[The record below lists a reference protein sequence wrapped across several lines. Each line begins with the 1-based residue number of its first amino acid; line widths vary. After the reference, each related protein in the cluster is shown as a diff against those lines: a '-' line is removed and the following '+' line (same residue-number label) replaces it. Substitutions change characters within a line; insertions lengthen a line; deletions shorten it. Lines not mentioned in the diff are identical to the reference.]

1 MIKKIFFQSIF
12 FNFFFLKEVFA
23 AESGGMPQLNPEF
36 WISQIF
42 WLTLTFG
49 ILYIVLSK
57 LILPKIS
64 ANLELRKSQIQD
76 NIEAAEK
83 QRKDSESKLK
93 EYDDIIFKSKLEA
106 KNIFKDSREKV
117 IKDINNKKET
127 LENQIN
133 EEIKKAEKEVEVVK
147 KNAPEKINRIAIE
160 ASSDL
165 VKKLIGAEINNSS
178 ISAIVDDLSK
188 KNGDKYYGN

>member
-133 EEIKKAEKEVEVVK
+133 EEIKKAEKEIEVVK
-147 KNAPEKINRIAIE
+147 KSAPEKINRIAIE
-160 ASSDL
+160 MSSEL
-165 VKKLIGAEINNSS
+165 LKKLIGAEINNSS
-178 ISAIVDDLSK
+178 ITAIVNDLSK
-188 KNGDKYYGN
+188 KNGDEYYGN

>member
-133 EEIKKAEKEVEVVK
+133 K
-147 KNAPEKINRIAIE
+147 IAIE
-160 ASSDL
+160 ASSEL

>member
-1 MIKKIFFQSIF
+1 MIKKIFFQLIF
-12 FNFFFLKEVFA
+12 FNFFFIKEVFA

-64 ANLELRKSQIQD
+64 ANLELRKSQIQE

-83 QRKDSESKLK
+83 QREDSESKLK
-93 EYDDIIFKSKLEA
+93 EYDEIILKSKLEA
-106 KNIFKDSREKV
+106 KNIFKDAREKAL
-117 IKDINNKKET
+117 KDINSKKEI
-127 LENQIN
+127 LDKQID
-133 EEIKKAEKEVEVVK
+133 EEIKKAEKEIKNLK
-147 KNAPEKINRIAIE
+147 K
-160 ASSDL
+160 L
-165 VKKLIGAEINNSS
+165 LLKKLIK
-178 ISAIVDDLSK
+178 LQLK
-188 KNGDKYYGN
+188 LPQKY

>member
-57 LILPKIS
+57 IILPKIS
-64 ANLELRKSQIQD
+64 ANLELRKSQIQE
-76 NIEAAEK
+76 NIETAEK
-83 QRKDSESKLK
+83 KRESSEAKLK
-93 EYDDIIFKSKLEA
+93 EYEEIIQKSKLEA
-106 KNIFKDSREKV
+106 KNIFKDARIKV
-117 IKDINNKKET
+117 LKDINLKKDI
-127 LENQIN
+127 LDKQID
-133 EEIKKAEKEVEVVK
+133 EEIKKSEKEIEVLK
-147 KNAPEKINRIAIE
+147 RAAPEKISKIAIE
-160 ASSDL
+160 TASDL
-165 VKKLIGAEINNSS
+165 IKKLIGAEINNSS
-178 ISAIVDDLSK
+178 ISAIVNDLSK
-188 KNGDKYYGN
+188 KNGGKYHGN